1 MWADICV
8 PDRKRDGLL
17 FRKMKV
23 CGEKNSLPDKLE
35 RIYAG
40 VLEAA
45 GHKTA
50 VQRVFLIDWSI

>member
-1 MWADICV
+1 
-8 PDRKRDGLL
+8 
-17 FRKMKV
+17 MKV
-23 CGEKNSLPDKLE
+23 CGEKSSLPDKLE